1 MPQSIATK
9 CILFVYNTASPFVF
23 IDRDLL
29 RQKWEICELYQ
40 QTRLINPI
48 DLIQAV
54 HQCTLIFC
62 WFASWHSLLPVLLAK
77 LLRKPSIVVVGGYD
91 TANLPESDY
100 GSQRGG
106 LRRLI
111 ARTVIHNTSHLITF
125 SYSSQKEAIDNAG
138 AYLKNIDVIHLGL
151 QDIPMGSLNNRNHL
165 VITVGNV
172 WRENLLRKGLLPFVQ
187 AASFLPDIKF
197 MLIGKWYD
205 NSIETLRQ
213 SAPPNVE
220 VTGFVSDERL
230 IQLYQ
235 RASVYV
241 QASLHEGFGMS
252 VAESMLAGCIPVVTR
267 KGSLPEVV
275 GDAGIYTNSNNP
287 REIAEAIRQGLAM
300 DSAKRNKAREHII
313 TNFSLERRKKQLF
326 SLISQFLQ

>member
-1 MPQSIATK
+1 MPQSIVTK
-9 CILFVYNTASPFVF
+9 RILFVYNTASPFVF
-23 IDRDLL
+23 LDRDLL
-29 RQKWEICELYQ
+29 QQKWEICELYQ
-40 QTRLINPI
+40 QTRRINFI
-48 DLIQAV
+48 NLIQAV
-54 HQCTLIFC
+54 HQCNLIFC
-62 WFASWHSLLPVLLAK
+62 WFASWHSLMPVLLAK

-91 TANLPESDY
+91 TANLSEADY

-111 ARTVIHNTSHLITF
+111 ARTVIFNASHLITN
-125 SYSSQKEAIDNAG
+125 SYSAKMEAIENAG
-138 AYLKNIDVIHLGL
+138 AYPQKIHVIHHGL
-151 QDIPMGSLNNRNHL
+151 QDIPIGSLSNRDQL
-165 VITVGNV
+165 VITVSNV

-220 VTGFVSDERL
+220 FTGFVSDERL
-230 IQLYQ
+230 IELYQ
-235 RASVYV
+235 HASVYV

-275 GDAGIYTNSNNP
+275 GDAGIYTDSAKP

-300 DSAKRNKAREHII
+300 DSAKRNQARERIV
-313 TNFSLERRKKQLF
+313 TNFSLERRKNQLF
-326 SLISQFLQ
+326 SLINQFL